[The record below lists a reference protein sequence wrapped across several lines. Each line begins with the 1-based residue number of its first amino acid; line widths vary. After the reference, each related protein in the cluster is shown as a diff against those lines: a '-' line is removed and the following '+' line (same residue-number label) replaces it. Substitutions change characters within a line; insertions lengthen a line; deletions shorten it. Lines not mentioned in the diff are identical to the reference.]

1 MASSRDRISLLK
13 GEHELISLA
22 LPFPIV
28 KTLIHG
34 LSSHLWMEESF
45 VPKKENPWKVPEV
58 RYCGHWVKKS
68 PFCVR
73 FLSNLTL
80 GGQKW
85 CVWRL
90 FGKLANTQSLVGKPG
105 LFKVDAYALHR
116 NHQLIIIPD
125 VLAFCVICRQTL
137 GKAKLRKWSV
147 IWIKSVSFI
156 AELEWRSIH
165 GCKSAR
171 ERHWVECVCQ
181 SIPGQR
187 LSFSP
192 GWESFVQQGSWHLFL
207 MVNLLNPQENE
218 HN

>member
-45 VPKKENPWKVPEV
+45 VPKQENPWKVPVV
-58 RYCGHWVKKS
+58 RYCGHWVKKIL
-68 PFCVR
+68 FCVR

-80 GGQKW
+80 GGQKR

-90 FGKLANTQSLVGKPG
+90 FGKLANTQSLVRKPG

-147 IWIKSVSFI
+147 MWIKSVSFI
-156 AELEWRSIH
+156 AESWNGEAYMGASLPVKDTEWSVCVRVSL
-165 GCKSAR
+165 AR
-171 ERHWVECVCQ
+171 DWASVLV
-181 SIPGQR
+181 
-187 LSFSP
+187 
-192 GWESFVQQGSWHLFL
+192 GS
-207 MVNLLNPQENE
+207 LLYSRAVGTSS
-218 HN
+218 